1 MIDMKSRAYALTVT
15 LCAALALSACSSTRL
30 GGSSGRSVAAAPMPD
45 PVEAVPSGPVE
56 SAPLAPIEGQ
66 ALPPIAGAPAPL
78 GPGLTPSA
86 GGTDL
91 AGLPPAPPP
100 VTAPVAPAA
109 PASRTAVVGNWSVR
123 DASGNSCRIQLS
135 SSPALD
141 LYRASA
147 SGCSNQD
154 LSKVNAWDFRDGEV
168 YLYQTG
174 GSVAARLRGSPSA
187 LSGVLAKSG
196 APLSLS
202 R

>member
-1 MIDMKSRAYALTVT
+1 MIDMKRRASALTAT
-15 LCAALALSACSSTRL
+15 LCAALALGACSSTRF
-30 GGSSGRSVAAAPMPD
+30 GGSPVRAAAAAPAPI
-45 PVEAVPSGPVE
+45 EAVPSGPVE

-66 ALPPIAGAPAPL
+66 PLPPIAGSTAPL
-78 GPGLTPSA
+78 GSGLTPPA
-86 GGTDL
+86 GGTDI
-91 AGLPPAPPP
+91 AALPPAL
-100 VTAPVAPAA
+100 APAA
-109 PASRTAVVGNWSVR
+109 PASRTAMVGNWTVR
-123 DASGNSCRIQLS
+123 DAAGSSCRIQLS

-174 GSVAARLRGSPSA
+174 GSVAARLRGSSSA

>member
-1 MIDMKSRAYALTVT
+1 M
-15 LCAALALSACSSTRL
+15 
-30 GGSSGRSVAAAPMPD
+30 
-45 PVEAVPSGPVE
+45 
-56 SAPLAPIEGQ
+56 
-66 ALPPIAGAPAPL
+66 
-78 GPGLTPSA
+78 
-86 GGTDL
+86 
-91 AGLPPAPPP
+91 
-100 VTAPVAPAA
+100 
-109 PASRTAVVGNWSVR
+109 VGNWSAR
-123 DASGNSCRIQLS
+123 DASGKSCRIQLS
-135 SSPALD
+135 STPALD

-174 GSVAARLRGSPSA
+174 GSVAARLRGSSSG

>member
-1 MIDMKSRAYALTVT
+1 
-15 LCAALALSACSSTRL
+15 
-30 GGSSGRSVAAAPMPD
+30 
-45 PVEAVPSGPVE
+45 
-56 SAPLAPIEGQ
+56 
-66 ALPPIAGAPAPL
+66 
-78 GPGLTPSA
+78 
-86 GGTDL
+86 
-91 AGLPPAPPP
+91 
-100 VTAPVAPAA
+100 
-109 PASRTAVVGNWSVR
+109 VR

>member
-1 MIDMKSRAYALTVT
+1 MKSSLWIVTAT

-30 GGSSGRSVAAAPMPD
+30 GGSPVRGAAAAPAPA
-45 PVEAVPSGPVE
+45 PIEAVPSGPVE

-78 GPGLTPSA
+78 APGLAPPA
-86 GGTDL
+86 GGTDV
-91 AGLPPAPPP
+91 AALPPAP
-100 VTAPVAPAA
+100 APAPAA
-109 PASRTAVVGNWSVR
+109 PASRTAMVGNWTVR
-123 DASGNSCRIQLS
+123 NAAGSSCRIQLS

-154 LSKVNAWDFRDGEV
+154 LSKVNAWDYRDGEV

-174 GSVAARLRGSPSA
+174 GSVAARLRGSSSA
-187 LSGVLAKSG
+187 LSGVIAKSG
-196 APLSLS
+196 APLTLS

>member
-1 MIDMKSRAYALTVT
+1 MIALTSRGFALTAT
-15 LCAALALSACSSTRL
+15 LCAVLALGACSSSRL
-30 GGSSGRSVAAAPMPD
+30 GGFGGSQGRAAAPVSPD
-45 PVEAVPSGPVE
+45 PIEAIPSGGVE

-66 ALPPIAGAPAPL
+66 PLPPVGAAPGYAPAA
-78 GPGLTPSA
+78 PGMDMA
-86 GGTDL
+86 
-91 AGLPPAPPP
+91 AAPP
-100 VTAPVAPAA
+100 VAAPAPAA
-109 PASRTAVVGNWSVR
+109 PASRTSMIGNWSVR
-123 DASGNSCRIQLS
+123 DASGASCRVALS

-154 LSKVNAWDFRDGEV
+154 LSRINAWDYRDGEV

-174 GSVAARLRGSPSA
+174 GAVAARLRGSSSA

>member
-1 MIDMKSRAYALTVT
+1 MN
-15 LCAALALSACSSTRL
+15 
-30 GGSSGRSVAAAPMPD
+30 PD

-66 ALPPIAGAPAPL
+66 PLPPVAGAPMD
-78 GPGLTPSA
+78 PGMTTPPA
-86 GGTDL
+86 GGTDV
-91 AGLPPAPPP
+91 AALPPA
-100 VTAPVAPAA
+100 APAPAPAA
-109 PASRTAVVGNWSVR
+109 PTSRTAMVGNWTAR
-123 DASGNSCRIQLS
+123 DASGGSCRVQLS

-154 LSKVNAWDFRDGEV
+154 LSRINAWDYRDGEV

-174 GSVAARLRGSPSA
+174 GSVAARLRGSSSS

-196 APLSLS
+196 APLSLG